1 MTRFDAAVQQ
11 EMTARHNLLNRLR
24 ALEKATVEQT
34 RLIAE
39 GHSPDMRQVNR
50 KWIALDEAVT
60 IHRACLHAVDESVLR
75 RAQ

>member
-1 MTRFDAAVQQ
+1 MSRFDAAHQQ
-11 EMTARHNLLNRLR
+11 EMTARHNLLNRLH

-50 KWIALDEAVT
+50 RWLALDEAMT
-60 IHRACLHAVDESVLR
+60 IHRACLHAVDMSVM
-75 RAQ
+75 RAAQ